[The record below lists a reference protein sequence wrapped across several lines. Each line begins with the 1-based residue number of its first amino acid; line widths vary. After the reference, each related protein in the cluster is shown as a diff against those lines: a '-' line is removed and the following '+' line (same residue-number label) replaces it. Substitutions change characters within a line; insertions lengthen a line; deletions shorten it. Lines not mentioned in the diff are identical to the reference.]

1 MTPMTRV
8 LVVDDSAFM
17 RHCVSRALN
26 AQPDMEVVGT
36 ATDGIEAL
44 ELVRRLRPD
53 VVTLDVEMPRL
64 DGLRTL
70 EILMREMPLPVVML
84 SSLTETGAPAT
95 IRALELGAVDFVT
108 KPAPPA
114 VGIRQVEPRLVA
126 AVRAA
131 AQARVPGTPAPVR
144 SAACR
149 MGRAAMAPA
158 PSARGTEHSALGGEG
173 HSRADQAVAIGC
185 STGGPRALL
194 EVIPR
199 LPPDLPATVLVVQ
212 HMPAGFTHSLAERL
226 DHVSTLPVKE
236 AQHGDLAIPG
246 LVLLAPGGRHMELDS
261 TGRVR
266 LTDGPP
272 VHGVR
277 PSVDVLLSSL
287 PPLFGERCVAV
298 ILTGMGC
305 DGAAGAARV
314 RAAGGRVLVE
324 DPATATVYGMPRA
337 VAERGL
343 AHRQAPLPAMAD
355 AIQEALLHR

>member
-1 MTPMTRV
+1 MTRV

-17 RHCVSRALN
+17 RHCISRALS
-26 AQPDMEVVGT
+26 AQPDLEVVGT

-70 EILMREMPLPVVML
+70 EILMRDTPLPVVML
-84 SSLTETGAPAT
+84 SSLTEAGAPAT

-114 VGIRQVEPRLVA
+114 VGVRQVEPQLVA

-131 AQARVPGTPAPVR
+131 AQARVPGRVPTLTPAGREQAGVR
-144 SAACR
+144 A
-149 MGRAAMAPA
+149 GRAH
-158 PSARGTEHSALGGEG
+158 ARAN
-173 HSRADQAVAIGC
+173 QAVAIGC

-246 LVLLAPGGRHMELDS
+246 LVLLAPGGRHMELDPA
-261 TGRVR
+261 GRVR

-314 RAAGGRVLVE
+314 RAAGGWVLVE

-343 AHRQAPLPAMAD
+343 AHRQAPLPAIAD